1 MLARLLVSLAF
12 GFALLT
18 PCTQASELV
27 LAQIAPL
34 SGPLA
39 PTGQAYRA
47 GINLYIASVNANG
60 GIHGNSLKLVSVDD
74 EYKTEQTVALAR
86 NVIRE
91 AKPIA
96 LTGVVGTG
104 NVGALINEKIL
115 DEAGIPLIGV
125 RTGASSLVK
134 SSNPWLFVTRASY
147 ADEIAKILELYS
159 MTGNSR
165 FAVLYQ
171 NDSFGQDG
179 LSNAERLIT
188 QFKGQLVAKASY
200 EKNTTEVANAV
211 KVINAASPQAVIM
224 ISNTAASAEFVKQM
238 RAAGNVSQL
247 TTLSTTD
254 GPQVAAKIGAE
265 LAKGLA
271 ITQVVPAPTALS
283 VPLSKEIQ
291 AAYKRFPNPDI
302 ALNHTMMEGYL
313 AAKIIGEGLRKA
325 GANPSRKQLQ
335 EAMKTIKNQDFGGL
349 NVNFSGANQAG
360 VQFVDITILNKEGK
374 LLR

>member
-27 LAQIAPL
+27 LAQVAPL

-39 PTGQAYRA
+39 PTGLAYRA

>member
-1 MLARLLVSLAF
+1 MLARVLVSLAF
-12 GFALLT
+12 GFTLLT

-27 LAQIAPL
+27 LAQVAPL

-91 AKPIA
+91 TKPIA

-104 NVGALINEKIL
+104 NVGALINEKVL

-134 SSNPWLFVTRASY
+134 TSNPWLFVTRASY

-271 ITQVVPAPTALS
+271 ITQVVPAPTTLS
-283 VPLSKEIQ
+283 VSLSKEIQ

-302 ALNHTMMEGYL
+302 ALNHTMIEGYL

-325 GANPSRKQLQ
+325 GATPSRKQLQ
-335 EAMKTIKNQDFGGL
+335 EALKTIKNQDFGGL
-349 NVNFSGANQAG
+349 TVNFSGANQAG

>member
-200 EKNTTEVANAV
+200 EKNTTDVANAV

-335 EAMKTIKNQDFGGL
+335 EAMKTIKNQDLGGL
-349 NVNFSGANQAG
+349 NVNFSGANQGG

>member
-39 PTGQAYRA
+39 PTGLAYRA

-200 EKNTTEVANAV
+200 EKNTTDVANAV

-238 RAAGNVSQL
+238 RVAGNVSQL

-335 EAMKTIKNQDFGGL
+335 EAMKTIKNQDLGGL

>member
-27 LAQIAPL
+27 LAQVAPL

-39 PTGQAYRA
+39 PTGLAYRA

-200 EKNTTEVANAV
+200 EKNTTDVANAV

>member
-1 MLARLLVSLAF
+1 MLARPLVSLAF

-39 PTGQAYRA
+39 PTGLAYRA

-200 EKNTTEVANAV
+200 EKNTTDVANAV

-238 RAAGNVSQL
+238 RVAGNVSQL

-335 EAMKTIKNQDFGGL
+335 EAMKTIKNQDLGGL